1 MCCGM
6 NGVHV
11 HVYLD
16 VLSREDFQIENL
28 ELGVTL
34 LRNSPKRAVGALSDH
49 VNSMMLLRNLYLL
62 TLFACALATAPHP
75 LNAREPNP
83 NTSPPAPNVLVPRV
97 PPNWIS
103 TQSTGQH
110 STLGRY
116 AVTFWRATAILPVV
130 AAAQPLADFYRKAT
144 LAAVQAI
151 SAQLI
156 TNSYTFGLGALSL
169 YVDTLDRSP
178 IDMEMLIQFAG
189 NMVGLTN
196 RGWTDHYTALVKDQ
210 VTGALTLISLEAAG
224 GVAMAWLGSATSVE
238 QYGNDPFGS

>member
-1 MCCGM
+1 
-6 NGVHV
+6 
-11 HVYLD
+11 
-16 VLSREDFQIENL
+16 
-28 ELGVTL
+28 
-34 LRNSPKRAVGALSDH
+34 
-49 VNSMMLLRNLYLL
+49 MMLLRSLYLL
-62 TLFACALATAPHP
+62 TLFACTLATAPHP
-75 LNAREPNP
+75 LHVRETNP
-83 NTSPPAPNVLVPRV
+83 DPSPPAPNVLDPRV

-110 STLGRY
+110 GTRGRY
-116 AVTFWRATAILPVV
+116 AVTFWKATAILPVV

-156 TNSYTFGLGALSL
+156 TNSYTFELGALNL

-178 IDMEMLIQFAG
+178 IDMELLIQFAG

-196 RGWTDHYTALVKDQ
+196 RGWTDHYTALVKNQ